1 MKNPLLSYSYTR
13 FDSDENRKAG
23 CSIAEFHHPGRMN
36 GMTLSFWYFLNFRAL
51 PIISFR

>member
-1 MKNPLLSYSYTR
+1 MSHSYTR

-23 CSIAEFHHPGRMN
+23 CSIAEFHHPGKMSV
-36 GMTLSFWYFLNFRAL
+36 MTLSFWYFLNFQAL